1 MKTLLRLSFISTL
14 VVLAGCTGIQTTS
27 PGVVGVDRTQYMFSG
42 LSERDVD
49 NSYAL
54 SYRNGVQQASRAG
67 ILVTDTPMG
76 KHVQSIAVRLVMQ
89 THVFRPDA
97 EKWGWFV
104 NVIDSD
110 MVNANCGPG
119 GKIIVYTGLIRRLNL
134 TDDELAMALGHEISH
149 ALRQHGRE
157 QASSNAVFELA
168 GGVGANVL
176 GAGSLGK
183 AAITKVLNTGV
194 GLPFSRRDEE
204 EADLIGLEL
213 AARAGYNPNAALTLW
228 KKMSSLGN
236 GASTP
241 TFLSTHPSDDERMK
255 VLAAA
260 IPKVMPLYQAALK

>member
-1 MKTLLRLSFISTL
+1 MKKLFTPVALL
-14 VVLAGCTGIQTTS
+14 VLALLTGCTGVETTN

-42 LSERDVD
+42 LSERDLD

-54 SYRNGVQQASRAG
+54 SYRDGVKKAQAAG
-67 ILVTDTPMG
+67 LLVTDTPLG

-104 NVIDSD
+104 NVVDSD

-119 GKIIVYTGLIRRLNL
+119 GKIIVYTGLINRLKL

-213 AARAGYNPNAALTLW
+213 AARAGYDPRAALTLW
-228 KKMSSLGN
+228 QKMSSLSKGS
-236 GASTP
+236 STP
-241 TFLSTHPSDDERMK
+241 AFLSTHPSDAERMK
-255 VLAAA
+255 VLADA
-260 IPKVMPLYQAALK
+260 IPKVMPLYQATLR